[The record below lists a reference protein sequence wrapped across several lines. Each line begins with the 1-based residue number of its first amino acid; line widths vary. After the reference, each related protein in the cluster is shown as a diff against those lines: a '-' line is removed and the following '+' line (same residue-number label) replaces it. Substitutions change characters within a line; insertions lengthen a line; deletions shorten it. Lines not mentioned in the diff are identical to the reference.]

1 MAQNHCHADS
11 CFEKK
16 VPPIDIT
23 RKCEKL
29 CTVAFKRKFD
39 YDDVIK
45 MKNKCHISCRA
56 TTYQNLGE
64 NPSTISEII
73 SIELRKKLRHQ
84 NFFFF
89 IV

>member
-29 CTVAFKRKFD
+29 CTVAFNRKFH
-39 YDDVIK
+39 YDDIIK
-45 MKNKCHISCRA
+45 MKNKLHTSCR
-56 TTYQNLGE
+56 
-64 NPSTISEII
+64 
-73 SIELRKKLRHQ
+73 ELSQLQHIKNWEKIDYR
-84 NFFFF
+84 
-89 IV
+89 

>member
-23 RKCEKL
+23 RKYEKL
-29 CTVAFKRKFD
+29 CTVAFNRKFD

-45 MKNKCHISCRA
+45 IKNKCHISRRELS
-56 TTYQNLGE
+56 QLQH
-64 NPSTISEII
+64 IEIWEKI
-73 SIELRKKLRHQ
+73 AQR
-84 NFFFF
+84 
-89 IV
+89 